1 MPANTAEAIGA
12 AVNELLDALE
22 HRNAIDPAE
31 VVSVIFSVTPDL
43 DAAFPAQFA
52 RRRPGWEA
60 VPLLDVQQMEVNG
73 AAPLH
78 PCFNPTEHSPDP
90 GGDAPRLSKRRSRV
104 TARSQPRLGRLLL
117 PQLSFPLLQL
127 LLTGSYLRFAT
138 A

>member
-1 MPANTAEAIGA
+1 VRAIRGAITVPANTAEAIGA

-60 VPLLDVQQMEVNG
+60 VPLLDVQQMEVKG
-73 AAPLH
+73 ALPRCIRVLIQLNTPLTQAEMQH
-78 PCFNPTEHSPDP
+78 
-90 GGDAPRLSKRRSRV
+90 V
-104 TARSQPRLGRLLL
+104 
-117 PQLSFPLLQL
+117 
-127 LLTGSYLRFAT
+127 YLRGARGLRPDLSPV
-138 A
+138 

>member
-1 MPANTAEAIGA
+1 VRAIRGAITVPANTAEAIGA

-60 VPLLDVQQMEVNG
+60 VPLLDVQQMEVKG
-73 AAPLH
+73 ALPRCIRVLIQLNTPLTQAEMH
-78 PCFNPTEHSPDP
+78 H
-90 GGDAPRLSKRRSRV
+90 V
-104 TARSQPRLGRLLL
+104 
-117 PQLSFPLLQL
+117 
-127 LLTGSYLRFAT
+127 YLRGARELRPDLSPV
-138 A
+138 